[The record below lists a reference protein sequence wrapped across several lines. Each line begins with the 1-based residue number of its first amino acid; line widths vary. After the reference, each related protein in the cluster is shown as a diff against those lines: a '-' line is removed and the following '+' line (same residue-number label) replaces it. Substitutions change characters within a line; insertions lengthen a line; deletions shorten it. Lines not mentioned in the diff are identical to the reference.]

1 MQPETDDLTDLKS
14 QVEAWLRVQDGSG
27 NQDQFAG
34 ILRTVLRLAADNT
47 ERGDLKILNRAMQE
61 LRHAFRIFAPYRGNP

>member
-47 ERGDLKILNRAMQE
+47 ERGDLKI
-61 LRHAFRIFAPYRGNP
+61 